1 MKTLSSKFSVP
12 SSPHRSRAA
21 VSAFFFLSGL
31 CFASW
36 ASRIPDISL
45 RLHLDAGRLGQLLL
59 AVPAGSLAS
68 LPLAGTLVHRWGS
81 RRTTLLAGI
90 LYAVFLVLLGAAD
103 SFWALAGALALFG
116 AAGNVFNIAMNTQAL
131 GVQAQFGRP
140 IIGSFHG
147 LWSLAGFLGGALGTM
162 LIKRHQPPLTHFLL
176 VLGLSLALAALAWPG
191 TLRQDVGGERP
202 GGLSLRRPDPYLL
215 RVGLLAFCG
224 MLSEGA
230 MFDWAGVYFQRVVR
244 PGPAL
249 VTVGYVACLGT
260 MAAGR
265 FASDYLTRHLGPVRL
280 LRLSSGLVVSGLAL
294 AVSFPSLVPAT
305 AGFLLVGFGIAAV
318 VPLAYAAAGRAT
330 SVSPGVALALVSS
343 IGFLGFLLGP
353 PLVGLLGQH
362 FGLRVALGAVAVVA
376 SGVGAL
382 ARFGR

>member
-1 MKTLSSKFSVP
+1 M
-12 SSPHRSRAA
+12 
-21 VSAFFFLSGL
+21 SAFFFLSGL

-45 RLHLDAGRLGQLLL
+45 RLGLDEGRLGQLLL
-59 AVPAGSLAS
+59 ALPVGSLAS
-68 LPLAGTLVHRWGS
+68 LPLAGALVHGWGS
-81 RRTTLLAGI
+81 RRTTLLAGV
-90 LYAVFLVLLGAAD
+90 LYVGCLQLLGAANN
-103 SFWALAGALALFG
+103 FWALAGALALFG

-131 GVQAQFGRP
+131 GVQARYGRP

-147 LWSLAGFLGGALGTM
+147 LWSLAGFLGGALGTA
-162 LIKRHQPPLTHFLL
+162 LIRQHQPPNTHFLL
-176 VLGLSLALAALAWPG
+176 VLCLGLSLAALAYPG

-202 GGLSLRRPDPYLL
+202 GGFSLRRPDPYLL
-215 RVGLLAFCG
+215 RIGLLAFCG

-230 MFDWAGVYFQRVVR
+230 MFDWAGVYFQRAVR

-249 VTVGYVACLGT
+249 VTVGYVACLGA

-265 FASDYLTRHLGPVRL
+265 FGSDYLTRHLGPVRV
-280 LRLSSGLVVSGLAL
+280 LRLSSALIVTGLLV
-294 AVSFPSLVPAT
+294 AVTFPHLGPAT
-305 AGFLLVGFGIAAV
+305 AGFLLVGFGIASV

-330 SVSPGVALALVSS
+330 SVSPGVALALVST

-362 FGLRVALGAVAVVA
+362 FGLCVALGAVAVVA

-382 ARFGR
+382 SQLTMSNEQ

>member
-1 MKTLSSKFSVP
+1 MSAT
-12 SSPHRSRAA
+12 RSRVA

-45 RLHLDAGRLGQLLL
+45 RLGLNEGRLGQLLL
-59 AVPAGSLAS
+59 ASPVGSLAS
-68 LPLAGTLVHRWGS
+68 LPLAGALVHRWGS
-81 RRTTLLAGI
+81 RRTTLLAGV
-90 LYAVFLVLLGAAD
+90 LYVSFLLLLGAAG
-103 SFWALAGALALFG
+103 SFWMLAGALALFG

-131 GVQAQFGRP
+131 GVQQLYGRP

-147 LWSLAGFLGGALGTM
+147 LWSLAGFLGGALGAA
-162 LIKRHQPPLTHFLL
+162 LLKARQPPLPHFLL
-176 VLGLSLALAALAWPG
+176 VLGLGLAIAALAFPG
-191 TLRQDVGGERP
+191 TLRHDVGGERP

-215 RVGLLAFCG
+215 RIGLLAFCG
-224 MLSEGA
+224 LLSEGA

-249 VTVGYVACLGT
+249 VTAGYVACLGA
-260 MAAGR
+260 MATGR
-265 FASDYLTRHLGPVRL
+265 FASDYLTHRFGPVRL
-280 LRLSSGLVVSGLAL
+280 LQLSSALIVTGLLL
-294 AVSFPSLVPAT
+294 AVALPRLGPAT
-305 AGFLLVGFGIAAV
+305 VGLLLVGFGIAAV
-318 VPLAYAAAGRAT
+318 VPLAYAAAGRAR
-330 SVSPGVALALVSS
+330 SVSPGVALTLVST

-376 SGVGAL
+376 SGVGWL
-382 ARFGR
+382 APLAAQPAQPAAG